1 MPDAAL
7 VGFGDRRAGPWR
19 LECNDLARNVRL
31 PSVRAAGAADHVVV
45 ADDEP
50 APARGGHGHGP
61 LALGADGNAG
71 GSDARPGGPAG
82 TMHRWKGRET
92 KRHRPSFF

>member
-50 APARGGHGHGP
+50 APARGGHGHVP
-61 LALGADGNAG
+61 LALGPDGNAG
-71 GSDARPGGPAG
+71 ESDARPGAHAG
-82 TMHRWKGRET
+82 TMHGWMRSER
-92 KRHRPSFF
+92 KRHARI